1 MLGKARDATCPQCLA
16 WALDVTTCAQRL
28 PKNTMEIA
36 LFILYTTTDMCVC
49 VLCSA
54 YYYNY
59 PELKKKTKKAKEWE
73 SGHSWKKVQPPLPPK
88 RRRVVVGNLWGTAC
102 HWWRVAKSLTGKCW
116 LSFVSNVYSGLQA
129 AVVKSTKDFSEKSNR
144 KFVMQEWLCV
154 FTHNMLKL
162 TQRH

>member
-1 MLGKARDATCPQCLA
+1 MLGSA
-16 WALDVTTCAQRL
+16 WCHLPAMLSLSAWRHHMWCAQRL

-59 PELKKKTKKAKEWE
+59 PELKKRLKSERVVTAGEKYN
-73 SGHSWKKVQPPLPPK
+73 PPLPPQK
-88 RRRVVVGNLWGTAC
+88 RRVVVGNLWGAAC

-116 LSFVSNVYSGLQA
+116 PSFVSNVYSGLQA
-129 AVVKSTKDFSEKSNR
+129 AVAKSTKDFSEKSNR

-154 FTHNMLKL
+154 STHNMLKL
-162 TQRH
+162 TQHH